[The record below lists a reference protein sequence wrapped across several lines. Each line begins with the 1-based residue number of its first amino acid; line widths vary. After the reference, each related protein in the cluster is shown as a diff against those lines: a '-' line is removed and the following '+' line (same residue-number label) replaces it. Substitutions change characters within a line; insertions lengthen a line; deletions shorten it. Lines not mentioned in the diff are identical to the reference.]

1 MTNSTTKSIYIS
13 TKKNTDELIEI
24 WQTNNRAKWSD
35 MTFNVIRIILQERHV
50 EIPPQKKL
58 SNETEK
64 LLTKIEPVIETAEN
78 HDKKERPNEKDEISK
93 FNWGLPLL
101 GAIGFGIGFAL
112 MSGIMLTIYHHALI
126 STSRVFSEK
135 IDLDIIKLGAFRG
148 ILAGCIGGVG
158 LGLAHKDKSR
168 IFYLSLAGAIGFG
181 WAFVLVIASDV
192 IWDIGHIIWD
202 IRRAIISLNGNSTD
216 YVYVAYDA
224 TLAQGV
230 GMGSVV
236 GGIGGLVL
244 GLALPKYRVIA
255 SFLLSLAGILS
266 FSFVFTVGAYLFD
279 GSFFSSWN
287 AWGGIVGGASLG
299 MALALYYKISS
310 WIQQW
315 QS

>member
-1 MTNSTTKSIYIS
+1 MSDEFHNQIYIHFN
-13 TKKNTDELIEI
+13 KKNTDELIEI
-24 WQTNNRAKWSD
+24 WQTNDRVKWSD

-58 SNETEK
+58 STETEE

-112 MSGIMLTIYHHALI
+112 MSGIMLTIYHHSLI
-126 STSRVFSEK
+126 SLSRDFSEK

-192 IWDIGHIIWD
+192 MWDIGWTIV
-202 IRRAIISLNGNSTD
+202 SLIGNSAG
-216 YVYVAYDA
+216 YFAYDA
-224 TLAQGV
+224 GLAQGS

-255 SFLLSLAGILS
+255 SLLLSLAGILS
-266 FSFVFTVGAYLFD
+266 FSFVFTVGSYLFD
-279 GSFFSSWN
+279 GNFFSSWN

-310 WIQQW
+310 WIQEW